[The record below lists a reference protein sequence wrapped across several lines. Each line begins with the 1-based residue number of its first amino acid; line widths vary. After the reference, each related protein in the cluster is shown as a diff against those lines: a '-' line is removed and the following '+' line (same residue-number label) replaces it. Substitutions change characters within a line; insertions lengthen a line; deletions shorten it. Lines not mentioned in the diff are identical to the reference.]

1 MNKPEVSI
9 VIPVYNEVDNLRPLA
24 EKIAAAMEPL
34 GVSYEVLLVDD
45 GSKDGSTE
53 RIREIAAED
62 ARFKLVKLKRNSGQT
77 AALDAGFKVSKGD
90 AVVTLDADLQNDPA
104 DIPKVL
110 ELLSEYDMVCGIRVK
125 RRDNIL
131 RRMTSRA
138 GNYVKNKVAGEKIKD
153 TGCSLKAYRGECIR
167 GIKLYTGMH
176 RFLPTLAAIEGY
188 TVTQVPVGHHPRF
201 AGKAKYGL
209 WNRAF
214 KVMTDLLAVRWMKM
228 RCLKYEIE
236 EGKD

>member
-1 MNKPEVSI
+1 MDKPDISI

-24 EKIAAAMEPL
+24 EKIVAAMEPL
-34 GVSYEVLLVDD
+34 GKSYEVLLVDD

-53 RIREIAAED
+53 RIREIAAD
-62 ARFKLVKLKRNSGQT
+62 DSRFKLVKLKKNSGQT
-77 AALDAGFKVSKGD
+77 AAMDAGFKTSKGD

-110 ELLSEYDMVCGIRVK
+110 ELLSDYDMVCGIRVK
-125 RRDNIL
+125 RQDNIL
-131 RRMTSRA
+131 RRITSRM
-138 GNYVKNKVAGEKIKD
+138 GNYVKNKVAGEKIRD

-167 GIKLYTGMH
+167 GIKLYNGMH
-176 RFLPTLAAIEGY
+176 RFLPTLAGIEGY

-228 RCLKYEIE
+228 RHLKYEIE